1 LTPRPLPAAF
11 QMLGATAA
19 MWSLIEA
26 DLAERGV
33 AVDRSGMT
41 GTVCETYP
49 RAALNAWGWAKKG
62 KLTLEDLCRLFP
74 FLRVP

>member
-1 LTPRPLPAAF
+1 
-11 QMLGATAA
+11 
-19 MWSLIEA
+19 MWALIEA

-41 GTVCETYP
+41 GTVCQTYP

-62 KLTLEDLCRLFP
+62 EADPGGPVSALSLSQSASRLHGI
-74 FLRVP
+74 LRQS